1 MRSSILTR
9 SALAVASLAIGSVA
23 LTAAPATADTPSG
36 VTRELIAS
44 SARGTF
50 TDDNDTAT
58 KTLISK
64 VCKSGTVA
72 DEDYTS
78 RTFIFSDDVDG
89 VLVQARVDR
98 QEGVEGSGRYCTF
111 AALATVAPYAS
122 LSGTVTISADQL
134 DRSARVSDAAV
145 LSRSF
150 TLSGD
155 VYVTEPITTVD
166 YAFGSTGVASGSVVK
181 VEQATTST
189 SRVSTPKSSAVK
201 SKALA
206 SYQRTIASAKA
217 KLSKSLKKA
226 GDSRSKKA
234 AARKIYAARKKAAK
248 ATLHV
253 RWSSDKKTVVTTTVG
268 TTTTSPFTLS
278 TDGFA

>member
-1 MRSSILTR
+1 M
-9 SALAVASLAIGSVA
+9 AVASLAVGSVA
-23 LTAAPATADTPSG
+23 LTAAPATAGTPSG
-36 VTRELIAS
+36 VTRELIAN

-64 VCKSGTVA
+64 VCKSGTVT

-78 RTFIFSDDVDG
+78 RTFLSSLDVDG
-89 VLVQARVDR
+89 VLVRAYVDR
-98 QEGVEGSGRYCTF
+98 QEGVENSGRYCTF

-134 DRSARVSDAAV
+134 DRSARVSEAAP
-145 LSRSF
+145 LSTSF

-155 VYVTEPITTVD
+155 VYVTDPITDPD
-166 YAFGSTGVASGSVVK
+166 YGFSPTGVASGAVTK

-189 SRVSTPKSSAVK
+189 SRVSTPKSTAVK

-206 SYQRTIASAKA
+206 SYKRSIASAKA
-217 KLSKSLKKA
+217 KLSTSLKKA
-226 GDSRSKKA
+226 GASSSKKS
-234 AARKIYAARKKAAK
+234 AARKAYAARKKAAK

-268 TTTTSPFTLS
+268 KTTTNPFS
-278 TDGFA
+278 ISADNRF